1 MKDQTWLF
9 LWIFVLFFF
18 QWMLRGKDTEYSTLE
33 FNPPQEEQVHRL
45 VIDSRERLIH
55 NSF

>member
-18 QWMLRGKDTEYSTLE
+18 QWMLRGKDMEYSTLE
-33 FNPPQEEQVHRL
+33 FNPPQEEQVQRL